1 VWVWLKCANRC
12 EQSGISGVSAVM
24 GLQGCGYVFMC
35 MRVVKAVDVQ
45 LVVKVLKEVEQSGI
59 WVTCVYGGVEVVMG
73 GDVVMSVGLV
83 VKLVMLV
90 AKCCK

>member
-1 VWVWLKCANRC
+1 VLGVGELLLSSVYVYVGWLRWLGC
-12 EQSGISGVSAVM
+12 SGSDGSLAGIG
-24 GLQGCGYVFMC
+24 QT
-35 MRVVKAVDVQ
+35 
-45 LVVKVLKEVEQSGI
+45 QSGI